1 MGQQDLID
9 INKDNLYDIIGVQHD
24 ATLKEIAKKYKK
36 QALKLHPDKNP
47 DPTAHQKFLKLTQI
61 LELLSDESS
70 RNNYDIILK
79 AREAARLR
87 TKQLDCKRRKLK
99 ESLEDKEKNA
109 NGTLILNAEQKLL
122 DVIKKLQAEGESIL
136 QREEEKLRK
145 EFNDKSDFAVA
156 DQATLK
162 IKWKCKK
169 KSGDGCST
177 GYSKHSLLKILQK
190 YGPVSDVIVNPRRI
204 GSALAIFNSIAA
216 AKICMQREKGDESCP
231 LSFRMLHNTDNHDSK
246 SAKIPETTF
255 TENASFSSFPSN
267 AFSQNVTNSP
277 ASINL
282 VPPVDRDYE
291 SLTLMRLRQAEERKI
306 LIKEM
311 EAKEVIEIDDQ
322 LNDND

>member
-1 MGQQDLID
+1 MF
-9 INKDNLYDIIGVQHD
+9 
-24 ATLKEIAKKYKK
+24 IA
-36 QALKLHPDKNP
+36 
-47 DPTAHQKFLKLTQI
+47 FL
-61 LELLSDESS
+61 
-70 RNNYDIILK
+70 
-79 AREAARLR
+79 
-87 TKQLDCKRRKLK
+87 
-99 ESLEDKEKNA
+99 
-109 NGTLILNAEQKLL
+109 
-122 DVIKKLQAEGESIL
+122 GESIL

-267 AFSQNVTNSP
+267 AFSQNVMNPP

-291 SLTLMRLRQAEERKI
+291 SLTLMRLILSCQITPNTYSQIPNTPIILSELIFEFQLL
-306 LIKEM
+306 LIKHDFKIM
-311 EAKEVIEIDDQ
+311 WPTFFGWV
-322 LNDND
+322 